1 MALGLPNPRVNPIG
15 TLNETMK
22 DSQRLPICGLTENE
36 ARLLIRDGIRA
47 GVQRGEALAPAV
59 EFQAYEL
66 AAIFVDEYDRRLQA
80 ECY

>member
-47 GVQRGEALAPAV
+47 GVRREEALVSAV
-59 EFQAYEL
+59 EFEAYEL
-66 AAIFVDEYDRRLQA
+66 AAIIVDEYERGAVA
-80 ECY
+80 ESC